1 MVVRALEPYATHGL
15 RVHFVANVDGAAMAR
30 VLAGLNP
37 STTLFLVASK
47 TFSTQE
53 TMLNA
58 TTARDWLLDA
68 VAGGAD
74 GAAAHAVAKHFV
86 ALSSNRAAVEAFGI
100 DPRAMFE
107 FWDWVGG
114 RYSLWSSIGLG
125 IALSVGFEAFED
137 LLAGAHAVDQHF
149 LTEPL
154 ETNAPVL
161 LALLGVWYRSFLG
174 ASTVAVLP
182 YDESL
187 EFLPTYL
194 QQADMESNGKSVDR
208 LGHRLEIDSGP
219 VLWGQPGTNGQH
231 AFYQLI
237 HQGTELVP
245 TDFLAPAR
253 SHYPLGRHH
262 EVLLANFVAQTEALM
277 RGRTFAE
284 TRTQLA
290 AAGKTAPEDLDLL
303 AAAKTFAGNT
313 PSTSIVFPLLTPRVL
328 GMIVALYEHKIFVQ
342 GVVWD
347 VNSFD
352 QMGVELGKELAG
364 ALLEDAPGAT
374 SASESQP
381 VGADHSQPTGTG
393 HDSSTLGLLSYLR
406 AHGD

>member
-1 MVVRALEPYATHGL
+1 
-15 RVHFVANVDGAAMAR
+15 
-30 VLAGLNP
+30 
-37 STTLFLVASK
+37 
-47 TFSTQE
+47 
-53 TMLNA
+53 
-58 TTARDWLLDA
+58 
-68 VAGGAD
+68 
-74 GAAAHAVAKHFV
+74 
-86 ALSSNRAAVEAFGI
+86 
-100 DPRAMFE
+100 
-107 FWDWVGG
+107 
-114 RYSLWSSIGLG
+114 
-125 IALSVGFEAFED
+125 
-137 LLAGAHAVDQHF
+137 
-149 LTEPL
+149 
-154 ETNAPVL
+154 
-161 LALLGVWYRSFLG
+161 
-174 ASTVAVLP
+174 
-182 YDESL
+182 
-187 EFLPTYL
+187 
-194 QQADMESNGKSVDR
+194 
-208 LGHRLEIDSGP
+208 
-219 VLWGQPGTNGQH
+219 
-231 AFYQLI
+231 
-237 HQGTELVP
+237 
-245 TDFLAPAR
+245 
-253 SHYPLGRHH
+253 
-262 EVLLANFVAQTEALM
+262 M